1 MNIEL
6 LRKLKTLENPN
17 QVDEIKGNEKVLF
30 DKRKNIIAIVG
41 YPKTIQFD
49 KVVKFNTNDWEYL
62 DEQGVREYLATKGI
76 NLDEVESHIETTEE
90 PINDIL
96 EELEKREPIGFDN
109 HFKGTRGIDRNQ
121 SIEDAI
127 KESKEE
133 TITPKKKSGRPAK
146 K

>member
-17 QVDEIKGNEKVLF
+17 QADEIKGNEKVLF
-30 DKRKNIIAIVG
+30 DKRKNIIAIVS

-76 NLDEVESHIETTEE
+76 NLDEVEAPIETAEK
-90 PINDIL
+90 PINNIL
-96 EELEKREPIGFDN
+96 EELGKKEYVPNSKFFKAEDNINQNEPPKEN
-109 HFKGTRGIDRNQ
+109 AP
-121 SIEDAI
+121 IE
-127 KESKEE
+127 
-133 TITPKKKSGRPAK
+133 KKKSGRPSK
-146 K
+146 KNI

>member
-1 MNIEL
+1 
-6 LRKLKTLENPN
+6 
-17 QVDEIKGNEKVLF
+17 
-30 DKRKNIIAIVG
+30 
-41 YPKTIQFD
+41 
-49 KVVKFNTNDWEYL
+49 
-62 DEQGVREYLATKGI
+62 
-76 NLDEVESHIETTEE
+76 
-90 PINDIL
+90 
-96 EELEKREPIGFDN
+96 LEKREPIGFDN

>member
-1 MNIEL
+1 MIEL

-30 DKRKNIIAIVG
+30 DKRKNVIAIVS

-96 EELEKREPIGFDN
+96 
-109 HFKGTRGIDRNQ
+109 
-121 SIEDAI
+121 
-127 KESKEE
+127 
-133 TITPKKKSGRPAK
+133 
-146 K
+146 

>member
-76 NLDEVESHIETTEE
+76 NLDEVESPIETTIE
-90 PINDIL
+90 PPKSKAINDP
-96 EELEKREPIGFDN
+96 PIE
-109 HFKGTRGIDRNQ
+109 TAP
-121 SIEDAI
+121 IE
-127 KESKEE
+127 
-133 TITPKKKSGRPAK
+133 KKKGGRPSK
-146 K
+146 KNI

>member
-30 DKRKNIIAIVG
+30 DKRKNVIAIVS

-62 DEQGVREYLATKGI
+62 DEQGVREYLVTKGI
-76 NLDEVESHIETTEE
+76 NSDEVESPIENTKE
-90 PINDIL
+90 PAKSEDVN
-96 EELEKREPIGFDN
+96 
-109 HFKGTRGIDRNQ
+109 GT
-121 SIEDAI
+121 
-127 KESKEE
+127 SKENAPIE
-133 TITPKKKSGRPAK
+133 KKKGGRPSK
-146 K
+146 KNI